1 MVGQRIG
8 GSIMAKK
15 VSLLLVVISVL
26 LAAYVFRRPST
37 PSPVR
42 GGAVRQR
49 AAAVVPVPVPAPAP
63 QAVEVPSSPAA
74 EVSQPQPVSPAVATE
89 AGPAEQEELSSDTA
103 PKVGGIIADTGNR
116 FRALVGDALVS
127 EGSMVQGYRVRKVL
141 ADGVEFEKDG
151 QIWVQKLN

>member
-1 MVGQRIG
+1 
-8 GSIMAKK
+8 MAKK

-42 GGAVRQR
+42 GGAVRPR
-49 AAAVVPVPVPAPAP
+49 AAAAVPVPAPAP

-74 EVSQPQPVSPAVATE
+74 EVSQPPPVSPAVATE

-127 EGSMVQGYRVRKVL
+127 EGSMVQGYRVRKVQ